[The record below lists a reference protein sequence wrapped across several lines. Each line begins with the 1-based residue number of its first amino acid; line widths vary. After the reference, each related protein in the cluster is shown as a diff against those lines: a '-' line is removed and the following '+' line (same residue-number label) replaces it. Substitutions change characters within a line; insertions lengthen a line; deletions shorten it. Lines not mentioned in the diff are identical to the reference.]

1 MSDTMY
7 KVSDVFIKVG
17 YMTMFIIGLLVGLC
31 AFALIA
37 SVVIFNKLQL
47 EVAAM
52 HRMMQVIALKVNKI
66 EKTSQTTM
74 DAAETFVDALRSSAE
89 QMMMMRPSRGQMPPE
104 GFDDLRKSFE
114 EGIRRFEENEMEEPD
129 EDSEGEGEEPWK
141 K

>member
-1 MSDTMY
+1 
-7 KVSDVFIKVG
+7 
-17 YMTMFIIGLLVGLC
+17 MFIIGLFAGMA

-89 QMMMMRPSRGQMPPE
+89 QMMIMRPPSRGQMPPE

-114 EGIRRFEENEMEEPD
+114 DGIRRFEENEMNDSDE

-141 K
+141 KK

>member
-1 MSDTMY
+1 MA
-7 KVSDVFIKVG
+7 
-17 YMTMFIIGLLVGLC
+17 

-89 QMMMMRPSRGQMPPE
+89 QMMIMRPPSRGQMPPE

-114 EGIRRFEENEMEEPD
+114 DGIRRFEENEMNESDE

-141 K
+141 KK

>member
-1 MSDTMY
+1 
-7 KVSDVFIKVG
+7 
-17 YMTMFIIGLLVGLC
+17 MTMFIIGLFVGMA

-52 HRMMQVIALKVNKI
+52 HRMMQVMALKVNKI
-66 EKTSQTTM
+66 EKTSQATM
-74 DAAETFVDALRSSAE
+74 DAAETFVDAIRSSAE
-89 QMMMMRPSRGQMPPE
+89 QMMVMRPPPRGQMPPE

-114 EGIRRFEENEMEEPD
+114 DGIRRFEENEMNESDE

-141 K
+141 KK

>member
-1 MSDTMY
+1 
-7 KVSDVFIKVG
+7 
-17 YMTMFIIGLLVGLC
+17 MTMFIIGLFAGMA

-52 HRMMQVIALKVNKI
+52 HRMMQVMALKVNRI
-66 EKTSQTTM
+66 EKISQTTM

-89 QMMMMRPSRGQMPPE
+89 QMMMRPPSRGPMPPE

-114 EGIRRFEENEMEEPD
+114 EGIRRFEENEMNDSDE

>member
-1 MSDTMY
+1 
-7 KVSDVFIKVG
+7 
-17 YMTMFIIGLLVGLC
+17 MTMFIIGLFAGMA

-52 HRMMQVIALKVNKI
+52 HRMMQVMALKVNRI

-89 QMMMMRPSRGQMPPE
+89 QMMIMRPPPRGQMPPE
-104 GFDDLRKSFE
+104 GFEDLRKSFE
-114 EGIRRFEENEMEEPD
+114 EGIRRFEENEMDSDD

-141 K
+141 KK

>member
-1 MSDTMY
+1 
-7 KVSDVFIKVG
+7 
-17 YMTMFIIGLLVGLC
+17 MTMFIIGLFAGMA

-89 QMMMMRPSRGQMPPE
+89 QMMIMRTPSRGQMPPE

-114 EGIRRFEENEMEEPD
+114 EGIRQFEEDEESDDDSD
-129 EDSEGEGEEPWK
+129 EQQEPWK
-141 K
+141 KGP

>member
-1 MSDTMY
+1 
-7 KVSDVFIKVG
+7 VSDVSFKVG
-17 YMTMFIIGLLVGLC
+17 YMTMFIIGLFVGMA

-52 HRMMQVIALKVNKI
+52 HRMMQVMALKVNKI
-66 EKTSQTTM
+66 EKTSQATM
-74 DAAETFVDALRSSAE
+74 DAAETFVDAIRSSAE
-89 QMMMMRPSRGQMPPE
+89 QMMVMRPPRGQMPSE

-114 EGIRRFEENEMEEPD
+114 DGIRRFEENEMNESDE

-141 K
+141 KK

>member
-1 MSDTMY
+1 
-7 KVSDVFIKVG
+7 
-17 YMTMFIIGLLVGLC
+17 MTMFIIGLLAGLGT
-31 AFALIA
+31 FALVA
-37 SVVIFNKLQL
+37 SVYTFNKLQL

-89 QMMMMRPSRGQMPPE
+89 QMMIMRPPPRGQMPPE
-104 GFDDLRKSFE
+104 GFEDLRKSFE
-114 EGIRRFEENEMEEPD
+114 EGIRRFEENEMNDSDE

-141 K
+141 KK

>member
-1 MSDTMY
+1 
-7 KVSDVFIKVG
+7 
-17 YMTMFIIGLLVGLC
+17 MTMFIIGLFVGMA

-52 HRMMQVIALKVNKI
+52 HRMMQVMALKVNKI
-66 EKTSQTTM
+66 EKTSQATM
-74 DAAETFVDALRSSAE
+74 DAAETFVDAIRSSAE
-89 QMMMMRPSRGQMPPE
+89 QMMVMRPPSRGQMPSE

-114 EGIRRFEENEMEEPD
+114 DGIRRFEENEMNESDE

-141 K
+141 KK

>member
-1 MSDTMY
+1 
-7 KVSDVFIKVG
+7 
-17 YMTMFIIGLLVGLC
+17 MTMFIIGLFVGMA

-52 HRMMQVIALKVNKI
+52 HRMMQVMALKINKI
-66 EKTSQTTM
+66 EKTTDATM
-74 DAAETFVDALRSSAE
+74 NAAENFVDALRSSAE
-89 QMMMMRPSRGQMPPE
+89 QMMVMRPGPLKGNMPPG
-104 GFDDLRKSFE
+104 GFDDIRKSFE
-114 EGIRRFEENEMEEPD
+114 EGIRRFEENEMNDSDDE